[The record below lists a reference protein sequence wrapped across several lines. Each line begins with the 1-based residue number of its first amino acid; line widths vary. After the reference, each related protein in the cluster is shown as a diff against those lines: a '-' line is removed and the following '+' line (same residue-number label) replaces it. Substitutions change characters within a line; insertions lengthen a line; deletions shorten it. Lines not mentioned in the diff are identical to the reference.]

1 MKSIQI
7 DEFLK
12 ELDRLFPDAKCELDH
27 KNEYEMAV
35 AVILSAQT
43 TDASVNRVTPSLF
56 KKYPTIKKLSEAKLS
71 DIEKVISSLG
81 LYHNKAKAI
90 QGFAKVVV
98 EEYEGKIPEDMN
110 GLVKLPGVGRKCANV
125 IQSEC
130 FNIPALAVDTHV
142 NRVSKRL
149 GLAYQKDSVDKVE
162 MKLKRKVPKERWIKT
177 HHQMIFFGRYLCHA
191 KNPECEKCPFIA
203 SCREKHKSI

>member
-27 KNEYEMAV
+27 RNEYEMAV

-81 LYHNKAKAI
+81 LYHNKAKSI
-90 QGFAKVVV
+90 KGFAKAVV

-110 GLVKLPGVGRKCANV
+110 SLVKLPGVGRKCANV

>member
-203 SCREKHKSI
+203 NCREKHKSI